1 VTRIVDPGG
10 RRRSQPSAA
19 PRRVGDAG
27 AIARLQRS
35 AGNRAVGRLLARSP
49 GIAVP
54 KGSKFD
60 AQEFVNVLKRN
71 RKVPDWLKSHVS
83 GKDGAISL
91 SGKLE
96 PPSGRIWEFDE
107 PFAKAFASGSW
118 EITTARSTIEATK
131 DKDGKVSLEQL
142 VTPDLAKGERLGH
155 WMKIGHDELDFSNDP
170 LRSDLSEVIYGWTV
184 PDTATPLDKKKRN
197 IIVIVRE
204 IEVTAPDGRKRTF
217 KPDADNIAEAILHEI
232 SVHAGRI
239 SMGLPDA
246 HDGSAVVKDVTDQV
260 GGFFRTTGASGDLE
274 PSDTTKAILKFV
286 GAK

>member
-10 RRRSQPSAA
+10 QRRAQTSVA
-19 PRRVGDAG
+19 PRRASSAG

-35 AGNRAVGRLLARSP
+35 AGNRAVGRILVRSP
-49 GIAVP
+49 SIAVA
-54 KGSKFD
+54 KGSNLD
-60 AQEFVNVLKRN
+60 AKGFVNVLKSN
-71 RKVPDWLKSHVS
+71 RKVPDWLTSHLS
-83 GKDGAISL
+83 GKDGAITL

-107 PFAKAFASGSW
+107 PFAKAFEAGSW

-131 DKDGKVSLEQL
+131 DKDGKVSLQQL
-142 VTPDLAKGERLGH
+142 VSPDLAKGERLGH
-155 WMKIGHDELDFSNDP
+155 WMKIGRDEVDFSNDP

-184 PDTATPLDKKKRN
+184 PDTATPLDQKKRN

-204 IEVTAPDGRKRTF
+204 IEVTAPDGRKKTF
-217 KPDADNIAEAILHEI
+217 KPDADNVAEAILHEI

-239 SMGLPDA
+239 SQGLPDA

-260 GGFFRTTGASGDLE
+260 GGFFRKVGASGELE